1 MALVRFIRR
10 WLDSVVNNFRCGLYG
25 HSDVVV
31 LERYEPLYFERN
43 FKGSDLRNLRIV
55 PTHREKVTTEK
66 CHCRSC
72 GETYLRK
79 RRERVEQWQ

>member
-1 MALVRFIRR
+1 MALVPFIRR

-31 LERYEPLYFERN
+31 LERYEPLYRDKI
-43 FKGSDLRNLRIV
+43 FKGSSLENLTRTVVRRDKIWI
-55 PTHREKVTTEK
+55 EK
-66 CHCRSC
+66 CHCRGC

-79 RRERVEQWQ
+79 RKEPVQLWQ